1 MGTENADCLPFSS
14 PLTGEDEGE
23 GAKKEKNEGEE

>member
-1 MGTENADCLPFSS
+1 MLAMSKLSS

-23 GAKKEKNEGEE
+23 GEKQSLWLRKG